1 MAIQGVF
8 LINGRD
14 YSHYVKQKTG
24 LQWSRDN
31 TNEKDAGRN
40 KSQTMHPGVTSHQRK
55 LDVKLGPMPFS
66 VAQQLEA
73 DLQSHDNGIRVTYPD
88 LKDGICTRLFYNTSI
103 KSAIERFTEDG
114 VMVDDIQF
122 SLVTV
127 KEATV

>member
-1 MAIQGVF
+1 
-8 LINGRD
+8 
-14 YSHYVKQKTG
+14 
-24 LQWSRDN
+24 
-31 TNEKDAGRN
+31 
-40 KSQTMHPGVTSHQRK
+40 
-55 LDVKLGPMPFS
+55 MPFS

-114 VMVDDIQF
+114 VMIDDIQF